1 MIRHIAFLRDNL
13 AMDHNNVS
21 GTIPQEMGKI
31 RSLSQLFLHE
41 NKLSGN
47 IPSMGNLS
55 NLVKLYLGV
64 NELPSSITEEL
75 GMLRSLDL
83 FGLSRN
89 HLNGSIPRKLDG
101 LALLYL
107 SSNKLSGFIPAES
120 ECLETN
126 HFIAPIPKSLEIAP
140 AQQDLSLKR
149 INLVE
154 SQLKG
159 ILNILGR
166 LTSLNILL
174 LHDNM
179 LSGDYSLGIL
189 ILY

>member
-1 MIRHIAFLRDNL
+1 
-13 AMDHNNVS
+13 MDQNNVS

-75 GMLRSLDL
+75 GMLRSLGL

-120 ECLETN
+120 ECLGLSIS
-126 HFIAPIPKSLEIAP
+126 FSCGILV
-140 AQQDLSLKR
+140 SLKIYALWIAWETYCR
-149 INLVE
+149 NQPFHSPHTKE
-154 SQLKG
+154 FGNCTSSTRLK
-159 ILNILGR
+159 LEENQ
-166 LTSLNILL
+166 
-174 LHDNM
+174 
-179 LSGDYSLGIL
+179 LSGIIAEGDSEHPWKVDITEHPFA
-189 ILY
+189 

>member
-1 MIRHIAFLRDNL
+1 
-13 AMDHNNVS
+13 MDHNNVS
-21 GTIPQEMGKI
+21 GTIPQEMGKL

-41 NKLSGN
+41 NKHSGN
-47 IPSMGNLS
+47 IPSMGHLS

-75 GMLRSLDL
+75 GMLRSLGL

-101 LALLYL
+101 LAFLYL
-107 SSNKLSGFIPAES
+107 SSNKLSGSIPAES
-120 ECLETN
+120 ECLGLSIS
-126 HFIAPIPKSLEIAP
+126 FSCGILVSL
-140 AQQDLSLKR
+140 
-149 INLVE
+149 
-154 SQLKG
+154 G

-174 LHDNM
+174 LDDNM
-179 LSGDYSLGIL
+179 LSGDTSLGIL